1 MFPVDCTVCS
11 SIFLPDSASSLPLC
25 FSPSILRMAIRHS
38 SSYLAWNC
46 APPRYLSQALR
57 HHRSALPFTP
67 CIPPPFSPLPPSSA
81 LMPASYCF
89 PSRPRSP
96 LSLNFVPATDFL
108 ENCGLGFW
116 EQAVWI
122 PSKGTSTKRLF
133 CILLLTR
140 DGIVIIQATCLFS
153 FFPPRYLDCIRRPAA
168 FMLRLEC
175 VPVARL

>member
-25 FSPSILRMAIRHS
+25 SSPSILRMAIRHS

-46 APPRYLSQALR
+46 APPTPSQALR

-122 PSKGTSTKRLF
+122 PSKGTSGKRLF

-153 FFPPRYLDCIRRPAA
+153 FFPPVISTA
-168 FMLRLEC
+168 FDAPPLSC
-175 VPVARL
+175 